1 MGEDQ
6 ESLQDL
12 KEQFRELREE
22 LRVLEQYRSGYADLE
37 KSLAETRA
45 FLDTLTSSVL
55 EPIVILGWEGDI
67 LYANAAAFRLAGV
80 DPSTDLSKLNAFSF
94 VAADDHRTLSEN
106 LGRVRDRD
114 ERFITL
120 YRLVTSTGEIR
131 WLEAFGNRVVFRG
144 REANMVTIRD
154 VTERKRTEDALR
166 ERQAQFDSLFRAVP
180 TGIGTVTGQVLT
192 HVNEHISKMTGYSRE
207 ELLGQSAS
215 ILYPTRADYK
225 FVGKERDRQ
234 LKEEGIGSL
243 ETRWK
248 RKDGSV
254 IDVSLI
260 FSPLVPG
267 DPGAGVTF
275 TALDITRRKILDRT
289 LKESEERYR
298 RITSTITDYIF
309 TVVFEE
315 GRAVQTI
322 HSPACEVITGYTPE
336 DFDSDPYLWLDMV
349 HEDDR
354 DMVIEHIN
362 GVLSDSSTPTIEHR
376 IRRKD
381 GSIRWVSNTP
391 VINRDSSGAMISYDG
406 VISDI
411 TARKSAEEAL
421 RKSEERF
428 KGIARNLPGV
438 VYQFYARDNGE
449 SGLSYMNERSLE
461 ILGLKNDLP
470 DIFERG
476 IEGIAPEYR
485 KKFFSSIR
493 RAVRT
498 VSTWDFEFRFIRP
511 DGKEIY
517 IRGVS
522 QPERLDHEVVF
533 NGVLLDVT
541 DRKRAEIA
549 LRESR
554 EFYHSLFENNNAVML
569 LINPKT
575 LQIADANPAAC
586 TFYGYPRKKLRS
598 MTIDRI
604 NTLAPDR
611 IRTAIE
617 HAGANGTYHFFFRHR
632 LASGEI
638 RDVEVYAAP
647 IETGGETVLYSII
660 HDITER
666 KRAEEALRRN
676 EERFRSLIQNSSDI
690 IVILNDQGVF
700 TYEIPSV
707 SRILG
712 YEPGYLIGKR
722 PVDFIHE
729 EDLEIVRAEL
739 EEVYRNTNSGIPT
752 EMRLRKA
759 DGSWVYL
766 EAIGKN
772 LLDFSGINGVVVTAR
787 DITDR
792 KKAEKER
799 IDMERRFQHAQ
810 KLESLGVMAG
820 GIAHDF
826 NNLLMAILGNLD
838 LALFDLPSSS
848 RSRRFI
854 DQARSAAHRAADL
867 TNQMLAYSG
876 KGTFD
881 IKSFDLSEFV
891 EEMARL
897 LEASISKTVTLSLQ
911 MDRSLPRM
919 MADPGQIQQI
929 IMNLI
934 VNASEAIGEKAGV
947 VTIATGLMDCSEAC
961 LEQSRL
967 KEKPGPGKYIYIEV
981 KDTGCGMDEGTRERL
996 FDPFFSTKFTGRG
1009 LGMSA
1014 VLGIVKGHKG
1024 AIMVESEPGMGTAI
1038 RVLFPVPDAGPA
1050 DTVEGL
1056 SPARSAAEVTEQPAS
1071 GTVLV
1076 VDDEEMVLELCKTM
1090 IELMGYSV
1098 LTASDGKEALAV
1110 FREHS
1115 DEIACVILDLTMPRM
1130 DGITAFQAMKGA
1142 KSDARVI
1149 ISSGYSVDE
1158 VATRFQGSKPSGFIK
1173 KPFELKVLQKEIE
1186 RVIMET
1192 S

>member
-826 NNLLMAILGNLD
+826 NNLMTGVLGNAQLLAAAFQGKAEDRARLD
-838 LALFDLPSSS
+838 MIARASERAGELAQLLVGYARGGKYQACVISLNDVVADTLALQEHSFPQ
-848 RSRRFI
+848 RIAFERRLEPELWNVE
-854 DQARSAAHRAADL
+854 ADP
-867 TNQMLAYSG
+867 
-876 KGTFD
+876 
-881 IKSFDLSEFV
+881 
-891 EEMARL
+891 
-897 LEASISKTVTLSLQ
+897 LQ
-911 MDRSLPRM
+911 M
-919 MADPGQIQQI
+919 QQV
-929 IMNLI
+929 IMNLCI
-934 VNASEAIGEKAGV
+934 NACEAIDGAGR
-947 VTIATGLMDCSEAC
+947 VTIRTSNVALTPEDAAC
-961 LEQSRL
+961 HGFL
-967 KEKPGPGKYIYIEV
+967 KPGRHVCLAVE
-981 KDTGCGMDEGTRERL
+981 DTGRGMDQAARARL
-996 FDPFFSTKFTGRG
+996 FEPFYTTKSQGRG
-1009 LGMSA
+1009 LGLAA
-1014 VLGIVKGHKG
+1014 VYGIVKNHNGCLEVKSAPGKG
-1024 AIMVESEPGMGTAI
+1024 SKFEVCLPAVDAPRTPPRKRFEGDIPTGSET
-1038 RVLFPVPDAGPA
+1038 VLFI
-1050 DTVEGL
+1050 
-1056 SPARSAAEVTEQPAS
+1056 
-1071 GTVLV
+1071 
-1076 VDDEEMVLELCKTM
+1076 DDEEAIVDIGRRALEGLGYRVLAATTGEN
-1090 IELMGYSV
+1090 
-1098 LTASDGKEALAV
+1098 ALQLART
-1110 FREHS
+1110 FEGPIH
-1115 DEIACVILDLTMPRM
+1115 AAILDVGMP
-1130 DGITAFQAMKGA
+1130 GLGGA
-1142 KSDARVI
+1142 GLLALLREARPDMRVMI
-1149 ISSGYSVDE
+1149 CSGYEREE
-1158 VATRFQGSKPSGFIK
+1158 VADELKTRGADGFLQ
-1173 KPFELKVLQKEIE
+1173 KPFRIEQLGRALRELLEG
-1186 RVIMET
+1186 
-1192 S
+1192 